1 MKIKSVFYITITL
14 AGVLF
19 CECRSINSVSAYKS
33 STSCVTLV
41 DTIVIH
47 NPRVINPIRS
57 IHFISFITSDSLL
70 ADNKYTEWKLLH
82 MDKVYIE
89 PYNILGVFSFLSD
102 TIGISPHSLD
112 SCFRNPNRTDLYGV
126 ILNVRADYYEKYFRA
141 TPEYI
146 SRPCHG
152 YSRSPIYRPGYK
164 YCYYKMLVEIP
175 KEFYIDSIC
184 NGGITIPHQ
193 TFFRNPSIKI
203 NICKRYHSYY

>member
-19 CECRSINSVSAYKS
+19 CECRSINRVSAYKS

-164 YCYYKMLVEIP
+164 YSYYKMLVEIP

-184 NGGITIPHQ
+184 NGGITIPLHQ
-193 TFFRNPSIKI
+193 QELNSLID
-203 NICKRYHSYY
+203 